1 MHHKFVLIDDRM
13 VAFGS
18 FNWTSQAVTGN
29 NESVLMTEDP
39 TIVRPFIGEFQRIWV
54 QNAVQ
59 QQKQ

>member
-1 MHHKFVLIDDRM
+1 
-13 VAFGS
+13 
-18 FNWTSQAVTGN
+18 
-29 NESVLMTEDP
+29 MTEDP